1 MNFKN
6 NSFLCWCL
14 LVFYIFITDI
24 KKRGILDFWKKWCC
38 VHVAIGT
45 DVVYFEAVWRWSLLS
60 VIYCFWSRGKESDN
74 KLVFRATQ
82 RSNQCQITL
91 YKYIMCVLWINCA
104 WVVFWRF
111 MKWGLWNFK
120 ECNDSVCVFVLVRTM
135 YYIKNVLMQW
145 CKGGR
150 NDLVESDKYM
160 IWLYFL

>member
-6 NSFLCWCL
+6 NSFLCWGL

-45 DVVYFEAVWRWSLLS
+45 DVVYFEAVWRWSSLS

-91 YKYIMCVLWINCA
+91 YKYIVCVLWNNCA

>member
-91 YKYIMCVLWINCA
+91 YKYIVCVLWINCA

-120 ECNDSVCVFVLVRTM
+120 ECNDSVCVFVLVRTI

>member
-82 RSNQCQITL
+82 RSDQCQITL
-91 YKYIMCVLWINCA
+91 YKYIVCVLWINCA

>member
-24 KKRGILDFWKKWCC
+24 KKRGILDFWKKWFC

-91 YKYIMCVLWINCA
+91 YKYIVCVLWINCA

>member
-91 YKYIMCVLWINCA
+91 YKYIVCVLWINCA

>member
-1 MNFKN
+1 MLM
-6 NSFLCWCL
+6 SSCILHLYYW
-14 LVFYIFITDI
+14 Y

-91 YKYIMCVLWINCA
+91 YKYIVCVLWINCA
-104 WVVFWRF
+104 WVVFWGF

>member
-91 YKYIMCVLWINCA
+91 YKYIVCVLWINCA

-111 MKWGLWNFK
+111 MKWGLWNLK

>member
-6 NSFLCWCL
+6 NAIIFWCL

-82 RSNQCQITL
+82 RSDQCQITL
-91 YKYIMCVLWINCA
+91 YKYIVCVLWINCA

-120 ECNDSVCVFVLVRTM
+120 ECNDSDCVFVLVRTM
-135 YYIKNVLMQW
+135 YYIKKVLMQW

>member
-91 YKYIMCVLWINCA
+91 YKYIVCVLWIN
-104 WVVFWRF
+104 VFWRF

-120 ECNDSVCVFVLVRTM
+120 ECNDSVCVFVLVRTI

>member
-24 KKRGILDFWKKWCC
+24 KKRGILGFWKKWCC

-91 YKYIMCVLWINCA
+91 YKYVVCVLWINCA

-111 MKWGLWNFK
+111 MKWGLWYFK

-145 CKGGR
+145 C
-150 NDLVESDKYM
+150 
-160 IWLYFL
+160 

>member
-1 MNFKN
+1 MLRSSCILHLYYWYK
-6 NSFLCWCL
+6 
-14 LVFYIFITDI
+14 
-24 KKRGILDFWKKWCC
+24 KKRNSRFLKEMMLRTCSYRNICC
-38 VHVAIGT
+38 VFWG
-45 DVVYFEAVWRWSLLS
+45 SLKVKLVLS

-91 YKYIMCVLWINCA
+91 YKYIVCVLWINCA